1 MGIATRIVKIFKADI
16 HGVMD
21 QFVDQ
26 GLLLKQYLRDM
37 EEALNQKEAKLAR
50 KIALRNQTQKEYH
63 KYDQQYRALDHD
75 LTVAVEKGKDDIAR
89 MLIRK
94 TKPLESLCSELV
106 DQMATLD
113 EEISRFN
120 KYLEQQRL
128 QYEQLKI
135 RSAEYFHRT
144 EMQVRDK
151 DILEI
156 VPNSIPGELSE
167 DEIELEL
174 LKRKEAL
181 NPN

>member
-1 MGIATRIVKIFKADI
+1 
-16 HGVMD
+16 
-21 QFVDQ
+21 
-26 GLLLKQYLRDM
+26 
-37 EEALNQKEAKLAR
+37 
-50 KIALRNQTQKEYH
+50 
-63 KYDQQYRALDHD
+63 
-75 LTVAVEKGKDDIAR
+75 

-135 RSAEYFHRT
+135 RSVEYFHRT
-144 EMQVRDK
+144 GRQAREK
-151 DILEI
+151 DMLDII
-156 VPNSIPGELSE
+156 PNNIPGELSE
-167 DEIELEL
+167 EEIELEL